1 MTAQPLH
8 PESLVARII
17 AELQAN
23 PEAQRLLMRAMLTN
37 EFLGMPA
44 RLDRIE
50 KDIAELKA
58 DVAVLKDKVETLT
71 GKVETLT
78 GKVETLAGKVETLA
92 GKVETLAGKVETLT
106 GNVGTLTGKVETLTE
121 DVATQNNRLGS
132 LSGSILEVTVHR
144 RIQPLLSQ
152 HLELR
157 RPYVIQSAVHQ
168 PSDEFSEALAD
179 AADDGRVSPAQEQ
192 RIIATDLILRAQRRR
207 NRATVW
213 VAVEVANRLD
223 REDISRSRASAD
235 TLAALFGDEAV
246 PVVAGYRI
254 DAADRKRAAA
264 AGVHCLDLPE
274 RV

>member
-1 MTAQPLH
+1 MTAQPLN

-50 KDIAELKA
+50 KDVAEIKADVAVLKT

-78 GKVETLAGKVETLA
+78 GKV
-92 GKVETLAGKVETLT
+92 
-106 GNVGTLTGKVETLTE
+106 GTLTDNMAAL
-121 DVATQNNRLGS
+121 DNRVGS

-152 HLELR
+152 RLELR

-168 PSDEFSEALAD
+168 PSDQFSDALAG
-179 AADDGRVSPAQEQ
+179 AADDGRISPAQEQ

-207 NRATVW
+207 DRTTVW

>member
-78 GKVETLAGKVETLA
+78 DNMATL
-92 GKVETLAGKVETLT
+92 
-106 GNVGTLTGKVETLTE
+106 
-121 DVATQNNRLGS
+121 NNRVGS

-168 PSDEFSEALAD
+168 PSDEFSDALAD
-179 AADDGRVSPAQEQ
+179 AADDGRISPAQEQ
-192 RIIATDLILRAQRRR
+192 RITATDLILRAQRRR
-207 NRATVW
+207 DRATIW
-213 VAVEVANRLD
+213 VAVEVSNRLD
-223 REDISRSRASAD
+223 HEDVSRSRASAD
-235 TLAALFGDEAV
+235 TLAAVFGEEAV

-264 AGVHCLDLPE
+264 AGVRCLDLPE